1 MKIKYS
7 NRNWYFSKRNM
18 KKYQTAGR
26 LAIRRPYPVVFG
38 ENFFSVTLGSLRTV
52 YKVSETDNVKIFSL
66 SRSA

>member
-18 KKYQTAGR
+18 TAGR

-38 ENFFSVTLGSLRTV
+38 ENFLSVTLGSLRTV